1 VLQVDIEQL
10 PSFILG
16 YENGMRQM
24 EESIKMGERNK
35 AIMIAKQL
43 IQRNLSVTDI
53 LEITGLDASD
63 LPLFVDGSR

>member
-43 IQRNLSVTDI
+43 IQRNFSVTDI